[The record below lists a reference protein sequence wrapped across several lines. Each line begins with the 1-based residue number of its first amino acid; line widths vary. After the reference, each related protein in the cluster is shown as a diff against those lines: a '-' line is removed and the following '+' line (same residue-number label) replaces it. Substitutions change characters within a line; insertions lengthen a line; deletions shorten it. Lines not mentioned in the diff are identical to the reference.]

1 MKYDITGMSCAACSA
16 RIEKA
21 VSQVPGV
28 NSVSVN
34 LLTNSMLAD
43 GSASSADIIKAVQDA
58 GYGASVAGDHKK
70 ASKSLADELK
80 DTETPKM
87 FKRLVASAV
96 LLLPLMYVSMGH
108 MMWGWPVPVFLQD
121 NHLGIGL
128 FQLLFT
134 VAVMIINQKFFVSGF
149 KGLMHRA
156 PNMDSLVALGSG
168 AAFLY
173 STVILF
179 MMTVKIK
186 DGDSM
191 GAHDLMHSG
200 FYYESAAMILTLITV
215 GKTLESYSKGK
226 TTDAIKSLMKLA
238 PDTATVIRNGEEVTV
253 NAEDVRV
260 GDEFIVKAGES
271 IPVDGVIIKG
281 SAAVDESALTGES
294 VPVDKAEGDKVSA
307 ATINQSG
314 FIKCRAVSV
323 GQDTALAKIIKMVS
337 DASATKAPIAKIAD
351 KVSGV
356 FVPAVIAISI
366 ATMIGWI
373 IAGQS
378 AGFVLARGI
387 SVLVISCPCALGL
400 ATPVA
405 IMVGSGKGAKNGI
418 LFKTAQS
425 LEVCGKTD
433 IVCLDKTGTVTEGN
447 PSVTDIISPNDEELL
462 SYAYALESKSE
473 HPLSKA
479 VIGYCEDNNIKLFE
493 CDDAKV
499 LAGNGLCGTVNGVDV
514 HGGNDKYIQT
524 VCTIPTEYIKSA
536 GKLSASGKTPLFF
549 AAGGDFI
556 GLICVAD
563 TVKATSKEAVSS
575 LKKMGVSVVMITGDN
590 ETTAKSIA
598 CEVGIDNVIAK
609 VLPGGKEEKVRA
621 LSDFGS
627 VAMVGDGI
635 NDAPALTRADTG
647 IAIGAGTDVAIEAAD
662 VVLMKS
668 DPNDI
673 SRAVTLSRKVVR
685 NIKENLF
692 WAFIYN
698 IIGIPVAAG
707 ILYPAFG
714 IALNPMIAA
723 AAMSLSSFCVV
734 TNALRLNLV
743 SIDKPVIKKSKKGE
757 IDMSIFKNEK
767 KSYVEIEG
775 MMCEH
780 CEAHVTEALAKIG
793 LTVKADHNA
802 KKAYIQSGDAE
813 DDKIKAAVESAG
825 YKYIKTVR

>member
-1 MKYDITGMSCAACSA
+1 MKFDITGMSCAACSA

-28 NSVSVN
+28 SSVSVN
-34 LLTNSMLAD
+34 LLTNSMLTE
-43 GSASSADIIKAVQDA
+43 GSSSTEDIIKAVKNA
-58 GYGASVAGDHKK
+58 GYGATIAGEHKNS
-70 ASKSLADELK
+70 SKNTGDELK
-80 DTETPKM
+80 DAETPKM
-87 FKRLVASAV
+87 IKRLVTSV
-96 LLLPLMYVSMGH
+96 ILLLPLMYVSMGH
-108 MMWGWPVPVFLQD
+108 MMWGWPVPAFMQD

-128 FQLLFT
+128 FQLLLT
-134 VAVMIINQKFFVSGF
+134 VVIMIINQKFFISGF
-149 KGLMHRA
+149 KGLLHRA
-156 PNMDSLVALGSG
+156 PNMDTLVALGSG
-168 AAFLY
+168 AAFVY

-179 MMTVKIK
+179 IMTVKIK
-186 DGDSM
+186 NGDIN
-191 GAHDLMHSG
+191 GAHNLMHSG
-200 FYYESAAMILTLITV
+200 FYYESSAMILTLITV

-226 TTDAIKSLMKLA
+226 TTNALKSLMKLA
-238 PDTATVIRNGEEVTV
+238 PDTAVVIQNGKEITVSADEVQ
-253 NAEDVRV
+253 V

-271 IPVDGVIIKG
+271 IPVDGVIING

-294 VPVDKAEGDKVSA
+294 VPVDKSEGDKVSA
-307 ATINQSG
+307 GTLNQSG
-314 FIKCRAVSV
+314 YIKCRAVSV
-323 GQDTALAKIIKMVS
+323 GRDTALAKIIQMVS

-356 FVPAVIAISI
+356 FVPAVIVISVL
-366 ATMIGWI
+366 TMIGWI

-425 LEVCGKTD
+425 LEICGKTD

-447 PSVTDIISPNDEELL
+447 PSVTDIISPNDEKLL

-479 VIGYCEDNNIKLFE
+479 VIGFCEDKNTKLLE
-493 CDDAKV
+493 CENSKV
-499 LAGNGLCGTVNGVDV
+499 LAGNGICGTVNGIYV
-514 HGGNDKYIQT
+514 HGGNDKYIQS
-524 VCTIPTEYIKSA
+524 VCTIPEEYVKTA
-536 GKLSASGKTPLFF
+536 CKFSASGKTPLFF
-549 AAGGDFI
+549 AADGEFI

-563 TVKATSKEAVSS
+563 TVKATSKAAVSS

-590 ETTAKSIA
+590 ETTAEAIA
-598 CEVGIDNVIAK
+598 SDVGIDNVIAK
-609 VLPGGKEEKVRA
+609 VLPNGKEEKVRF

-647 IAIGAGTDVAIEAAD
+647 IAIGAGTDVAIDAAD

-673 SRAVTLSRKVVR
+673 PRAITLSRKVIR

-707 ILYPAFG
+707 IMYPTFG
-714 IALNPMIAA
+714 ITLNPMIAA

-734 TNALRLNLV
+734 TNALRLNLAN
-743 SIDKPVIKKSKKGE
+743 IDKPIFKKSKKGE
-757 IDMSIFKNEK
+757 IDMSIFKKDK
-767 KSYVEIEG
+767 KPYIEIEG

-780 CEAHVTEALAKIG
+780 CEAHVTEALSVIG
-793 LTVKADHNA
+793 LNVKADHSA

-813 DDKIKAAVESAG
+813 DDKIKAAVEGAG

>member
-43 GSASSADIIKAVQDA
+43 GSASCADIIKAVQDA
-58 GYGASVAGDHKK
+58 GYGASVSDDHKK

-96 LLLPLMYVSMGH
+96 LLLLLMYVSMGH

-253 NAEDVRV
+253 NAEDVWV

-294 VPVDKAEGDKVSA
+294 VPVDKAEGDKISA

-323 GQDTALAKIIKMVS
+323 GQDTALAKIIQMVS

-479 VIGYCEDNNIKLFE
+479 VIGYCEDKNIKLLE

-524 VCTIPTEYIKSA
+524 VCTIPTEYIESA

-563 TVKATSKEAVSS
+563 TVKATSKEAISS

-590 ETTAKSIA
+590 ETTADSIA

-609 VLPGGKEEKVRA
+609 VLPDGKEEKVRA

-767 KSYVEIEG
+767 KPYVEIEG

-813 DDKIKAAVESAG
+813 DDKIKEAVESAG

>member
-58 GYGASVAGDHKK
+58 GYGASVAGEHKK
-70 ASKSLADELK
+70 ASKNLADELK

-134 VAVMIINQKFFVSGF
+134 VAIMIINQKFFVSGF

-173 STVILF
+173 STIILF

-281 SAAVDESALTGES
+281 LAAVDESALT
-294 VPVDKAEGDKVSA
+294 
-307 ATINQSG
+307 Q
-314 FIKCRAVSV
+314 
-323 GQDTALAKIIKMVS
+323 MVS

-447 PSVTDIISPNDEELL
+447 PGVTDIISPNDEELL

-479 VIGYCEDNNIKLFE
+479 VIGYCEDKNIKLLE

-499 LAGNGLCGTVNGVDV
+499 LAGNGLCGTVNGVAV
-514 HGGNDKYIQT
+514 HGGNDKYIKT
-524 VCTIPTEYIKSA
+524 VCAVPAEYIESA
-536 GKLSASGKTPLFF
+536 RRLSASGKTPLFF

-556 GLICVAD
+556 GLICVSD

-590 ETTAKSIA
+590 ETTADSIA

-609 VLPGGKEEKVRA
+609 VLPDGKEEKVRA

-757 IDMSIFKNEK
+757 IDMSIFKNGK